1 MDKFYMLLIEL
12 RLFSDATVTR
22 EWDRIGSPGQRGIE
36 LHETE
41 AQAAE
46 VLETWLK
53 YKRRCGYV
61 VREG

>member
-12 RLFSDATVTR
+12 RVFSDAT
-22 EWDRIGSPGQRGIE
+22 GQRGIE

-53 YKRRCGYV
+53 YKRRRGYV